1 VGDVIISEAT
11 LPMKGIASMDELS
24 LFSLALGLAK
34 PWKVA
39 DLKFSKEDGRLDLW
53 LDFAKGAKFPC
64 PSCPDTPEGE
74 VHDTQDR
81 TWRHL
86 NFFQY
91 ETYLHARVPRIRCG
105 TCGVKQ
111 VEVPWARPGSGFTL
125 LFELLVLSLSRE
137 MSVAAVAELT
147 SEHANRLWRILGH
160 YVERA
165 RQEVDL
171 DGFKRLGIDE
181 FSLRKGQVYMT
192 AFSDL
197 DASRV
202 VFLAEGRKKG
212 VVGEFIEDL
221 ETRGVDP
228 GQIEV
233 VCCDM
238 WDPYLN
244 GIGTHLHE
252 ARVVFDRFHVMAQM
266 NMALETVRRREQQ
279 ENVVLK
285 KSRFLWLKNPA
296 NLTTGQEARLKSLK
310 RLDLKTARAY
320 QIKLALARFWE
331 FRHPGRAIAYLRRWY
346 YWATHSRL
354 EPVIRAARTIKCY
367 WKGVVSYLD
376 ARVTNGVVEGLNSK
390 IKTAMKRAYG
400 FKHVEYL
407 RTIVY
412 LIAGRLTFN
421 YPQ

>member
-1 VGDVIISEAT
+1 
-11 LPMKGIASMDELS
+11 M
-24 LFSLALGLAK
+24 FSLALGLTK

-39 DLKFSKEDGRLDLW
+39 EIKFSKEEGRLDLW

-64 PSCPDTPEGE
+64 SSCADTPEGE

-111 VEVPWARPGSGFTL
+111 VKVPWARPGSGFTL
-125 LFELLVLSLSRE
+125 LFELLILSLSRE

-165 RQEVDL
+165 RGEVDQSR
-171 DGFKRLGIDE
+171 FEQLGIDE
-181 FSLRKGQVYMT
+181 FSLRKGHVYMT

-212 VVGEFIEDL
+212 VVDEFVKDL
-221 ETRGVDP
+221 QAREVDP
-228 GQIEV
+228 AQIRV

-238 WDPYLN
+238 WDPYLLGLSRYLPHTN
-244 GIGTHLHE
+244 
-252 ARVVFDRFHVMAQM
+252 VVFDRFHIMKKM
-266 NMALETVRRREQQ
+266 NAAVDDVRRQEQKQ
-279 ENVVLK
+279 VPGLK
-285 KSRFLWLKNPA
+285 RSRFIWLKNPC
-296 NLTTGQEARLKSLK
+296 NLTDRQSAVLMNLKK
-310 RLDLKTARAY
+310 LDLKTARAY
-320 QIKLALARFWE
+320 QLKLALARFWE
-331 FRHPGRAIAYLRRWY
+331 ITSLPEATRYLRKWCS
-346 YWATHSRL
+346 WALRSRL
-354 EPVIRAARTIKCY
+354 PQVIMMARTIRSR
-367 WKGVVSYLD
+367 WQGVINYTL
-376 ARVTNGVVEGLNSK
+376 ARISNGVVEGLNSK

-400 FKHVEYL
+400 FKSPSYL
-407 RTIVY
+407 KTIVY
-412 LIAGRLTFN
+412 LVAGKLCFD
-421 YPQ
+421 